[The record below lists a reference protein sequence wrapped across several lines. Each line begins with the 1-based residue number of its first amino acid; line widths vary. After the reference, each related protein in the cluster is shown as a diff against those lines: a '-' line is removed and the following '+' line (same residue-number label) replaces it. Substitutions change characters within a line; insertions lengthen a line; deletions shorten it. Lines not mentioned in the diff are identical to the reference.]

1 MRKKLMSAL
10 IVSLLGLSVGFSTFG
25 QPVKAASYTSEVGIE
40 FVGSMPG
47 PGPGTTNPTTPPD
60 GKTPVSNNNVT
71 SQSRL
76 PQTNDVKESGLS
88 VIGLI
93 LLVVMGSGMWFK
105 RERSK

>member
-1 MRKKLMSAL
+1 MSAL

-40 FVGSMPG
+40 FVGSM
-47 PGPGTTNPTTPPD
+47 PGTTNPTTPPD

-93 LLVVMGSGMWFK
+93 LLAVMGSGMWFK

>member
-10 IVSLLGLSVGFSTFG
+10 VVGLLGLSVGFSIFG

-47 PGPGTTNPTTPPD
+47 PGTTNPTTPPD
-60 GKTPVSNNNVT
+60 GKTPVSKNNVT

-93 LLVVMGSGMWFK
+93 LLAVMGSGMWFK